1 MRYSYTNTTQ
11 VPVALEFTLH
21 DITTLLN
28 ILDPI
33 AADDDHG
40 QRYHAAAAARFLRDA
55 HAKACETIAGDI
67 AYERTRTA

>member
-21 DITTLLN
+21 DIATLLN

-33 AADDDHG
+33 AVDDDHK
-40 QRYHAAAAARFLRDA
+40 QQYHAAAAARFLRDA
-55 HAKACETIAGDI
+55 HAKACETIANDI